1 MASWLQDLEDD
12 WISDGQLSAKPHTG
26 ASVPKN
32 NSENVHS
39 TPIPPKSLIPRPS
52 RKTPTTPKHPTENS
66 VLAQDDSPFGK
77 HKIAAQ
83 PVQEP
88 SPNVTPQGTVQ
99 KLTTNVRP
107 IILVDGGNE
116 DLFSP
121 TRLESLFEPLSD
133 GSHSPDSSENI
144 NSHHSEEHS
153 GDDTSGIAQDESTV
167 PEGSH
172 STLGERSSESGQT
185 DNKYGAHAAPH
196 LSSMLEYES
205 EDPLER
211 SAWNST
217 PPPFIAWRP
226 TESSTNQDTSL
237 FREEGEEGEEEDQ
250 SSVIRDEEYINSIS
264 TSAFSDQ
271 SPGLNGLLRVNS
283 RSEFSRHFYGNHG
296 GRDSRPFSPEQSVLS
311 HSNQLYFTTPDRKI
325 LWRINSEDASLELP
339 GTSPKEWQPLK
350 LFSSAQ
356 NSFTKTTIHGRM
368 SQIGLVNS
376 PHNEKVNSETSTHP
390 ETSLVNRSKRLL
402 DGTPA
407 SSKRTPAKA
416 PPKEVPRSDSLHPP
430 SPVKESQPKRQK
442 LNLSL
447 AEETTDGGSESSG
460 EEFDSNASVV
470 RHPSGRVAHVDER
483 LEPSDSTSK
492 LLIQPEIDFSR
503 SPHPNFLSDPHSAF
517 THAASLHSLNVILA
531 SKVKH
536 MMPRKVGSMVFDEE
550 RQVWR
555 HEGDVIDSMRRD
567 LLMDLTMGD
576 KSSPVRRS
584 DDPFEEISDLA
595 TNLSSRLVLPR
606 DQKNSA
612 ETVPTI
618 FTSSG
623 FSVGQSRGLNSDVGT
638 KSSIVKEPSLPA
650 GNAAAPSKEGVRP
663 ISPNVDPKK
672 SDTGG
677 AFGSTGAS
685 HLDNNHQTSKHGTK
699 GADIETVDLSVKTS
713 SSDTATPNTAPA
725 AANGNSIAIPRTQN
739 TPCQSLRQYTISMQA
754 NGGPINRT
762 MLSMRKPESSFWNT
776 PLTDITYHFLEGDS
790 RMQSGLSRNY
800 HARNSRQLRKFP
812 SDKASLALKSM
823 VRHLTDNDM
832 FGPYWDQNKA
842 LQIQKQGL
850 ENLQDLASF
859 HPNLVEVN
867 LEHNQLTH
875 LTGMPST
882 VRDLKVAGNLLSSLT
897 AWTHLTNIQFL
908 DLSSNR
914 LDNLSGLSALIHL
927 RDLKADNN
935 QITSLDGIL
944 HLDGLAKLRLR
955 LNHISSVNF
964 GASNLKH
971 LKTLDLGSN
980 KINSIVGLHRLSE
993 LSYLNLDSNELVEF
1007 SVPEGMEV
1015 RGLRTLDLSKNKLR
1029 YFNTRPFPNI
1039 KTLYLDSNKLEA
1051 IDGISSARYLD
1062 SFSFRSQ
1069 AGPSTV
1075 KIPFNSLYELRKI
1088 YASGNPISSLSPLDY
1103 FVNLQYLELAS
1114 CNLRTLPPNFGR
1126 LMTNIRVMNLNNNAL
1141 SDIKP
1146 LYGIVRLKKL
1156 YLMGNRISNLQK
1168 LNNMLR
1174 FLPFLSELDLRHNPL
1189 TLGFYAILSQ
1199 STDLTRPEIPGE
1211 VIDPSPFLMQHQD
1224 KDSDEM
1230 FQRSMTEDTAVARR
1244 CYDIL
1249 IGEQCP
1255 QMMHLDGLVFDIK
1268 HKLRHDLIWER
1279 MTSLGLLFETKSKGD
1294 SDPSLGS

>member
-12 WISDGQLSAKPHTG
+12 WISDGQLPAKPQTKT
-26 ASVPKN
+26 SVSKN
-32 NSENVHS
+32 GSANVHS
-39 TPIPPKSLIPRPS
+39 KPSPPKSLIPRPS
-52 RKTPTTPKHPTENS
+52 SRKTPTVSGHPTENS
-66 VLAQDDSPFGK
+66 IIIQDSSPSGK
-77 HKIAAQ
+77 HKVAIPLA
-83 PVQEP
+83 QEP

-133 GSHSPDSSENI
+133 GSHTSCSSEHAPSHPSED
-144 NSHHSEEHS
+144 NSAE
-153 GDDTSGIAQDESTV
+153 DASGISQN
-167 PEGSH
+167 EGLMSVG
-172 STLGERSSESGQT
+172 LERSSEPDQS
-185 DNKYGAHAAPH
+185 NHKSEAHAAPD

-237 FREEGEEGEEEDQ
+237 FREEEDQ

-271 SPGLNGLLRVNS
+271 SPGLNGLLHVNS
-283 RSEFSRHFYGNHG
+283 RSEFSRHLYGNYG
-296 GRDSRPFSPEQSVLS
+296 IGDSHQFSPEQSVLS
-311 HSNQLYFTTPDRKI
+311 HSNQLYFTTPDRKV
-325 LWRINSEDASLELP
+325 LWRINSEDASFELP
-339 GTSPKEWQPLK
+339 GTSPREWQPLK
-350 LFSSAQ
+350 LFSSAP
-356 NSFTKTTIHGRM
+356 NSFTKTAVHGRM
-368 SQIGLVNS
+368 SQIGLVSS
-376 PHNEKVNSETSTHP
+376 PYDEKVHSETSAHP

-407 SSKRTPAKA
+407 VSKRTPAKA

-442 LNLSL
+442 LNLSST
-447 AEETTDGGSESSG
+447 EETTDGDSESAS
-460 EEFDSNASVV
+460 EEFDSDASVV
-470 RHPSGRVAHVDER
+470 RHPSGRIARTNEP
-483 LEPSDSTSK
+483 LEPRDSTSK
-492 LLIQPEIDFSR
+492 LLIEPEIDFSR

-517 THAASLHSLNVILA
+517 TRAASLHSLNVILA

-550 RQVWR
+550 RQAWR
-555 HEGDVIDSMRRD
+555 HEDDVIDSMRRD
-567 LLMDLTMGD
+567 LLMDLTVEE
-576 KSSPVRRS
+576 KSLPVS
-584 DDPFEEISDLA
+584 NGEDPFEEISDLA

-606 DQKNSA
+606 DQKGGTEA
-612 ETVPTI
+612 PPLV

-623 FSVGQSRGLNSDVGT
+623 FSAGQSRSLNPDIVA
-638 KSSIVKEPSLPA
+638 KSPETTGPSRPIGYTSA
-650 GNAAAPSKEGVRP
+650 SSKEGVRP
-663 ISPNVDPKK
+663 ISPDIDPKK
-672 SDTGG
+672 SNGG
-677 AFGSTGAS
+677 RSFGPGDVPS
-685 HLDNNHQTSKHGTK
+685 LDHERSAGTQSI
-699 GADIETVDLSVKTS
+699 GETDLESVDLRVEASDP
-713 SSDTATPNTAPA
+713 DTATPTTAPPTV
-725 AANGNSIAIPRTQN
+725 NGSSLVIPRTQN
-739 TPCQSLRQYTISMQA
+739 TPCQSLRQYTISMQT
-754 NGGPINRT
+754 NGGPVNRT

-776 PLTDITYHFLEGDS
+776 PLTDITYHFLEADS
-790 RMQSGLSRNY
+790 RMQSGFSRGY
-800 HARNSRQLRKFP
+800 HSRNSRQLRKFP
-812 SDKASLALKSM
+812 SDKTSLALKSM

-832 FGPYWDQNKA
+832 FGPYWDQNRA

-850 ENLQDLASF
+850 EHLQDLASF

-875 LTGMPST
+875 LTGMPPT

-897 AWTHLTNIQFL
+897 AWTHLTNMQFL

-914 LDNLSGLSALIHL
+914 IDNLSGLSGLIHL

-944 HLDGLAKLRLR
+944 HLDGLVKLRLR
-955 LNHISSVNF
+955 MNHIRGVNF
-964 GASNLKH
+964 GTSNLKR
-971 LKTLDLGSN
+971 LKILDLGSN
-980 KINSIVGLHRLSE
+980 KIESVEYLHRLPE
-993 LSYLNLDSNELVEF
+993 LSYLNLDSNDLVEF
-1007 SVPEGMEV
+1007 AIPDGVDV
-1015 RGLRTLDLSKNKLR
+1015 RALRTLDLSKNNL
-1029 YFNTRPFPNI
+1029 
-1039 KTLYLDSNKLEA
+1039 
-1051 IDGISSARYLD
+1051 
-1062 SFSFRSQ
+1062 RSQ

-1075 KIPFNSLYELRKI
+1075 NIPFNSLYELRKV
-1088 YASGNPISSLSPLDY
+1088 YASGNPISSLSLLDY

-1114 CNLRTLPPNFGR
+1114 CNLRTLPSNFGR
-1126 LMTNIRVMNLNNNAL
+1126 LMTNIRVINLNNNAL

-1156 YLMGNRISNLQK
+1156 YLVGNRISNLQK

-1199 STDLTRPEIPGE
+1199 STHLTKPETSGE
-1211 VIDPSPFLMQHQD
+1211 IIDPSPFLMQHQD

-1255 QMMHLDGLVFDIK
+1255 QMTHLDGLTFDIK
-1268 HKLRHDLIWER
+1268 HKLRHDSIWER
-1279 MTSLGLLFETKSKGD
+1279 MASLGLLFETKSKGNGDPPLD
-1294 SDPSLGS
+1294 S